1 MLIRGQRSL
10 AHIER
15 IEWVRPIEGADNI
28 ELVGVL
34 GWSCIAKKGEFQA
47 GDKAVYIE
55 IDSRVS
61 AEEPFLFLASK
72 DFKVKTMKL
81 GKFKVISQ
89 GLALPLS
96 YFHPSL
102 GNYEV
107 GEDVT
112 EVLKIVKIE
121 DEVDAPVIRYTKK
134 EIEFLKHPI
143 VVVLMK
149 FKWFRKMVEGI
160 LLKRSIKRAWP
171 VEVSKTEE
179 ERIENMPYLLGDPNC
194 WVITEKLD
202 GTSTTYLARRKR
214 KKIEFIVCSRN
225 HRLTEKDN
233 IYWRNA
239 VKYDIEGVL
248 TSYLKHHPEAKW
260 VAIQGE
266 SIGPSVQGNPYKLTE
281 EQFYAFNFIDSNR
294 GRYDSLSAYEQ
305 LTSYNVPFV
314 PIVGMAPLRKTME
327 ETKKDADGNSEINK
341 EVKREGLVYRR
352 VDGGASFK
360 NISREYLLK
369 NKK

>member
-34 GWSCIAKKGEFQA
+34 GWSCIAKKGEFKQ

-55 IDSRVS
+55 IDSRVP

-72 DFKVKTMKL
+72 GFKVKTMKL

-96 YFHPSL
+96 YFHSSL

-121 DEVDAPVIRYTKK
+121 DEQDAPVIRYTEK
-134 EIEFLKHPI
+134 EIEFLRHPI

-160 LLKRSIKRAWP
+160 LLKRSVKRAWP

-179 ERIENMPYLLGDPNC
+179 ERIENMPYLLGDLNC

-281 EQFYAFNFIDSNR
+281 ERFYAFNFIDSNR
-294 GRYDSLSAYEQ
+294 GRYNSLSAYEQ